1 MGAWGAGTLDNDAA
15 MDFLGALALDGS
27 ADDDEIA
34 VRDALTAPGE
44 ENGYLDADLAS
55 DALAAAEVIA
65 AAAGRPLAT
74 TDESTRSY
82 LETVATRSPGLAQ
95 LAGAALPVLDRVTG
109 AESELRE
116 LSEEADEAEWLASRE
131 MVREIYLVAT
141 SPPMRW

>member
-27 ADDDEIA
+27 ADD
-34 VRDALTAPGE
+34 E
-44 ENGYLDADLAS
+44 E
-55 DALAAAEVIA
+55 IA

-116 LSEEADEAEWLASRE
+116 LSEEADEAEWLAAR
-131 MVREIYLVAT
+131 
-141 SPPMRW
+141 

>member
-44 ENGYLDADLAS
+44 EDGYLDADLAS

-116 LSEEADEAEWLASRE
+116 LSEEADEAEWLAAVDDLRTRLLSGGR
-131 MVREIYLVAT
+131 
-141 SPPMRW
+141 SGS